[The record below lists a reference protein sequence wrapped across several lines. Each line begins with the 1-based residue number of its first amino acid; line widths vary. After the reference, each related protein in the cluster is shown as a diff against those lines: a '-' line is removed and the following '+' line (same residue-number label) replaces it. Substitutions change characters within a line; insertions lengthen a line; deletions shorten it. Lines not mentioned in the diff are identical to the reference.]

1 MAEGMS
7 WASERFHNRKGGLWS
22 GISILH
28 ILFASCLATHND
40 GQQREISVTFRNT
53 LRNTIPRPTAEREWS
68 RESPAWRD
76 RYQSFV
82 FPRLLCPLFL
92 LIFAELPLLKPINT
106 YADLLD
112 FHKNW
117 PECSW
122 DINKPKYARLKRKF
136 QIFLSWSPR
145 TWQQPNYSLLSN
157 FKIDF
162 LKNHLKYRK
171 SFTRFVNQIF
181 AEWYCLV
188 CVEVRGDAEAGNSVE

>member
-92 LIFAELPLLKPINT
+92 LIFAELPLLKPINM

-122 DINKPKYARLKRKF
+122 DINKPKYARRNENEKL
-136 QIFLSWSPR
+136 
-145 TWQQPNYSLLSN
+145 NEN
-157 FKIDF
+157 FKYF
-162 LKNHLKYRK
+162 SR
-171 SFTRFVNQIF
+171 
-181 AEWYCLV
+181 
-188 CVEVRGDAEAGNSVE
+188 EVPELDNNRTILFCQTSK